1 MSYPASIKRLKG
13 QGIIRRAAKHNL
25 REIAAE
31 IGVDRR
37 IDAKRI
43 YLNYVLRGPDTSEE
57 IVSLRNSLV
66 SDAGIKK
73 LRSDAVEGLEVLF
86 TWPFQDQ
93 ECPRQYFEDC
103 TLWAAEH
110 FQVPILSSV
119 VHLDES
125 SPHCHLLMLPLTNG
139 RMIGSALFGTARHLA
154 MHLDAFYREV
164 GAKYGIARKPPEP
177 KLSPITRD
185 YVIHTAQTILN
196 AISGLTEET
205 IAILLEPHRK
215 SPRRVA
221 EHLNIALP
229 VEVPRKPSKFIE
241 IMTKPAPEAPRPP
254 CWPSRLPSFA

>member
-37 IDAKRI
+37 IDATRI
-43 YLNYVLRGPDTSEE
+43 QLNYILRGPDTAEQ
-57 IVSLRNSLV
+57 IVSLRNSLL

-93 ECPRQYFEDC
+93 KCPRQYFEDC
-103 TLWAAEH
+103 TRWAVEH
-110 FQVPILSSV
+110 FKVPVLSSV

-125 SPHCHLLMLPLTNG
+125 TPHCHLLMLPLTGG
-139 RMIGSALFGTARHLA
+139 RMTGSALFGTARHLA

-164 GAKYGIARKPPEP
+164 GAEYGIVRKPPEP
-177 KLSPITRD
+177 KLSPLIRE
-185 YVIHTAQTILN
+185 YVIRTAQTLFN

-205 IAILLEPHRK
+205 IEIILEPHRK
-215 SPRRVA
+215 NPRRLA

-229 VEVPRKPSKFIE
+229 TEVPRKPSKFIE
-241 IMTKPAPEAPRPP
+241 MMIRPAPENR
-254 CWPSRLPSFA
+254 SLSMQT

>member
-43 YLNYVLRGPDTSEE
+43 HLNYVLRGPGTSEE
-57 IVSLRNSLV
+57 IVSLRNSLLR
-66 SDAGIKK
+66 DAGIKK
-73 LRSDAVEGLEVLF
+73 LRSDAVEGLEILF
-86 TWPFQDQ
+86 TWPHQDR
-93 ECPRQYFEDC
+93 ECPAQYFEDC
-103 TLWAAEH
+103 TQWAAEH
-110 FQVPILSSV
+110 FHVPVLSSV

-125 SPHCHLLMLPLTNG
+125 TPHCHLLMLPLTNG
-139 RMIGSALFGTARHLA
+139 RMTGSALFGTARLLA

-164 GAKYGIARKPPEP
+164 GAKFSIVRKPPKP
-177 KLSPITRD
+177 KLSSLTRD
-185 YVIHTAQTILN
+185 YVIRTAQNIFN

-205 IAILLEPHRK
+205 IEIILEPHRK
-215 SPRRVA
+215 NPLRLA

-229 VEVPRKPSKFIE
+229 VEVPRKPSKFVE
-241 IMTKPAPEAPRPP
+241 MMTRPAPEG
-254 CWPSRLPSFA
+254 RLPRLQA

>member
-43 YLNYVLRGPDTSEE
+43 HLNYALRGPDTSEE
-57 IVSLRNSLV
+57 IVSLRNSLL

-86 TWPFQDQ
+86 TWPFQDK

-103 TLWAAEH
+103 TQWAAEH
-110 FQVPILSSV
+110 FQVPVLSST

-125 SPHCHLLMLPLTNG
+125 TPHCHLLMLPLTKG

-154 MHLDAFYREV
+154 MHLEAFYREV
-164 GAKYGIARKPPEP
+164 GPKYGIVRKPAEP
-177 KLSPITRD
+177 KLSPLTRD
-185 YVIHTAQTILN
+185 YVIRTAQNIFN

-205 IAILLEPHRK
+205 IEVILEPHRK
-215 SPRRVA
+215 NPRRLA

-229 VEVPRKPSKFIE
+229 VEVPRKLSKFVE
-241 IMTKPAPEAPRPP
+241 MMTRPAPEGRSPGLQA
-254 CWPSRLPSFA
+254 